1 MTAFLA
7 QPAPTLDPCS
17 VPGLSQVCAGVGAVT
32 ALPGRA
38 ASSLASSAFDGMVQA
53 LKEGVGTAVGLMMSF
68 WMKIPIPAL
77 GSDGGA
83 VNKIHDATLTLTVI
97 TGVVSLFFVAGKAV
111 LAHSSAS
118 SEETQNAARG
128 LARLVVASTVAV
140 PAVILANSG
149 VDEYSRWLVDQAANG
164 DVGGAVGK
172 LMSFDAITGTGFT
185 FILAVFALVASIVQ
199 AFLIVIRDALL
210 IVLVGTLPLA
220 AAASITGSGRETWNK
235 AIGWLISFTLFKLA
249 AGIIYATAL
258 YSVSNAT
265 DVMGQVAGIFLII
278 LAVFTLPALMR
289 LISPQVAKVGG
300 GGGGGML
307 AAAGTMATGA
317 ATLATTRGGS
327 SGGGGSRNA
336 PGQATFKG
344 EPGASGATPT
354 PGGGAKPS
362 GGGGGGGGGG
372 GAGAAAGTSSAT
384 AGAGAAAVSG
394 VGGGVAVAQKVH
406 SALTNAASSSAD
418 GEPSPGS
425 SPGASR

>member
-1 MTAFLA
+1 MPTFFA
-7 QPAPTLDPCS
+7 QPAPALPDPCS
-17 VPGLSQVCAGVGAVT
+17 LPGGGTVCGAIGAV
-32 ALPGRA
+32 AGLPGKA
-38 ASSLASSAFDGMVQA
+38 AGSLATSAFDGMVQA

-77 GSDGGA
+77 GSQGGA
-83 VNKIHDATLTLTVI
+83 VTTIHDATLYLTVI
-97 TGVVSLFFVAGKAV
+97 TGVVSLFFVAAKAAM
-111 LAHSSAS
+111 AHSSAS

-128 LARLVVASTVAV
+128 LIRLVVASTVAV

-149 VDEYSRWLVDQAANG
+149 VDEYSRWLVDQAAGG
-164 DVGGAVGK
+164 DVGAAVGK
-172 LMSFDAITGTGFT
+172 LMSFDAITGSGFT

-300 GGGGGML
+300 GGGGGGML

-317 ATLATTRGGS
+317 ATLATTRGAGAG
-327 SGGGGSRNA
+327 GGGGSRNA
-336 PGQATFKG
+336 PGQASFKG
-344 EPGASGATPT
+344 EPGASGASPT
-354 PGGGAKPS
+354 PGGGA
-362 GGGGGGGGGG
+362 GGGQRPGG
-372 GAGAAAGTSSAT
+372 GAGGAGAVAGKNA
-384 AGAGAAAVSG
+384 AGAGATSG
-394 VGGGVAVAQKVH
+394 VGAGVAVLEKAH
-406 SALTNAASSSAD
+406 GAITTAASASAD
-418 GEPSPGS
+418 GEGSPTPKPGS
-425 SPGASR
+425 GS